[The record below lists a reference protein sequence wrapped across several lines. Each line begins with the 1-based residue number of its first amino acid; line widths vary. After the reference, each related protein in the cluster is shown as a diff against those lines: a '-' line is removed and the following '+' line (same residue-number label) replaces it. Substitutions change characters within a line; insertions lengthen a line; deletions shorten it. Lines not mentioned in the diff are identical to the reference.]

1 MKKLWVISGGIFD
14 QQKVEA
20 RLKDLEKTLA
30 QENFWKDKNLVKK
43 TVKQKKKFEDI
54 LKSYQKSL
62 SDINNLKDLYSLASY
77 EKNSEIIDDCNT
89 QINEI
94 QKSIKDN
101 EIKCFLSGENDDLDI
116 YLEIHAGAGGTESQD
131 WAQMLRRM
139 YIKWFDKKK
148 FK

>member
-62 SDINNLKDLYSLASY
+62 SDINNNKLISINSY
-77 EKNSEIIDDCNT
+77 DNL
-89 QINEI
+89 
-94 QKSIKDN
+94 IKYRQ
-101 EIKCFLSGENDDLDI
+101 F
-116 YLEIHAGAGGTESQD
+116 Y
-131 WAQMLRRM
+131 
-139 YIKWFDKKK
+139 
-148 FK
+148 